1 MPASS
6 GSKSPGKVSA
16 KSEKD
21 LPKSYDAALRELE
34 DLVSQ
39 LDAGQL
45 PLEELLD
52 RYRRGAELL
61 NFCRSRLEAVEQQIK
76 VLEGDNLQPW
86 EDD

>member
-6 GSKSPGKVSA
+6 GPKMSA
-16 KSEKD
+16 KASSKSEKD
-21 LPKSYDAALRELE
+21 LPHSYDAALRELE

-61 NFCRSRLEAVEQQIK
+61 SFCRSRLEAVEQQIK
-76 VLEGDNLQPW
+76 VLEGDSLQPW